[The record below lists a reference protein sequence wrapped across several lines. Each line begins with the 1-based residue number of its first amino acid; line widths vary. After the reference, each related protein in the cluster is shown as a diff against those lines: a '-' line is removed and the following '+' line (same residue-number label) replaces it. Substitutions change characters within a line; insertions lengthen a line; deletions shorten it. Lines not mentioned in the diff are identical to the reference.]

1 MIILL
6 YNNKKMEYN
15 LNQNS
20 EYNDKEW
27 KNDLKEENINKAKLK
42 ELNNNENNKNE
53 KEIDNNMDTGNT
65 IDQNIEEPIYVM
77 TLALEQ
83 GKSEKIEIFV
93 NSDPAKL
100 AYDFCSKN
108 NLDYNALDYLK
119 EQITNLLE
127 SYAKNENEDYY
138 NENRN
143 EDINIPEIEEVKEEF
158 NITENYKMEEI
169 NIEDYKNKNQN
180 KTSNNIKYRNKILDK
195 ENEDIMNKNRINFEI
210 KDEVN
215 IEENNNNAEYYP
227 ENIDKKIKSEVN
239 EKLYEKKLQEV
250 NSNLINNSKK
260 RNYKINEDIIIGI
273 GDNNNDSNKSYKLKD
288 SEKKKNEIEKINYYN
303 NITKENKKNSEQI
316 LTNYLNQD
324 TKTNTHNNIIQNE
337 EEEEKNNIYVPKND
351 SYIYHN
357 IKNFERKNNIVKI
370 NKNKSKE
377 NIFNIDKINFRE
389 NNKNRSIGKIK
400 KIKEE
405 YDKRYSFKP
414 VINDNYKTDLSF
426 NERLILFN
434 NITKIKREELKKNL
448 SDLKDEESGQYFFK
462 PKLISKQLSSMKNKK
477 EDNNKNMDIFNK
489 NYLYWEKYNLNKQ
502 NLYNKL
508 YQNKGHPQFYSKI
521 ESDKII
527 NESYRKAF
535 INLFNI
541 LDSDEDN
548 LITSVSINLHNIP
561 EKIIKIIEPLL
572 IELKEDNQT
581 LNQDEFIK
589 AMNKLFENISFTKR
603 RELIN
608 EYNKY
613 NCRSKT
619 PMYNYRAKIKKK
631 ISNKNTNKLAEKHHL
646 KMQTMMNVY
655 KNKYNNK
662 TSYDKASNSN
672 NNNFY
677 NYNKNSQ
684 KLSYINDCTFNNYL
698 KNLN

>member
-169 NIEDYKNKNQN
+169 NIEDYKNKKQN
-180 KTSNNIKYRNKILDK
+180 KNSNNRKDRNKILDK

-303 NITKENKKNSEQI
+303 NNTKENKKNSEQI

-337 EEEEKNNIYVPKND
+337 EEEKNVYKND

-357 IKNFERKNNIVKI
+357 IKNFEKKNNNVKI

-389 NNKNRSIGKIK
+389 KNKNRSIGKIK

-541 LDSDEDN
+541 LDSDQDN

-631 ISNKNTNKLAEKHHL
+631 ISNKNTNKLAEKHYL